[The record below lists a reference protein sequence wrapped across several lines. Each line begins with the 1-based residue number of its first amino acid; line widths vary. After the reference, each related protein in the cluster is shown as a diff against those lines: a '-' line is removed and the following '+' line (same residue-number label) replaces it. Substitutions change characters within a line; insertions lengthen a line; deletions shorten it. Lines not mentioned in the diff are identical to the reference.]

1 MKRNCPPTP
10 GAVGGGK
17 PRWGPP
23 GAFILVMGCNA
34 ELTQREQLPTGQAA
48 PALAAK
54 AAPGG
59 RPLRAAISGLPR
71 GPPPIRRAPCLPW
84 SLDPATFQPHL
95 RWGEVERRGVS
106 WGPRRDR
113 GQGPGPGRVVAG
125 WGCLLGSVAF
135 TGCPCWPAEPGQGGV
150 TPTVQRSR
158 SGPAPPHGTEGCSGG
173 GGAGPAVPGHA
184 RGSLPQALQLR
195 RQVAARVHAVRHA
208 VLQQRTKAGVL
219 ADTGAS
225 EPPRATPQ
233 CPPSSGTRA
242 RRTRGAWGGS
252 L

>member
-1 MKRNCPPTP
+1 
-10 GAVGGGK
+10 
-17 PRWGPP
+17 
-23 GAFILVMGCNA
+23 MGCNA

-95 RWGEVERRGVS
+95 RWGEAERRGVS

-135 TGCPCWPAEPGQGGV
+135 TGCLCWPAEPGQGGV

-173 GGAGPAVPGHA
+173 GGQGRPS
-184 RGSLPQALQLR
+184 RG
-195 RQVAARVHAVRHA
+195 
-208 VLQQRTKAGVL
+208 
-219 ADTGAS
+219 
-225 EPPRATPQ
+225 
-233 CPPSSGTRA
+233 
-242 RRTRGAWGGS
+242 TRGAHCLRPCSSGGRS
-252 L
+252 QPVYTPFATLYSSSAPKQGSWQTRGPQSRPEPPPSARPPQGPGPAG

>member
-1 MKRNCPPTP
+1 M
-10 GAVGGGK
+10 
-17 PRWGPP
+17 
-23 GAFILVMGCNA
+23 FILVMGCNA

-95 RWGEVERRGVS
+95 RWGEAERRGVS

-173 GGAGPAVPGHA
+173 GGGRAGRPGARAGLTASGPAAPAAGRSPCTRRSPRCTPAAHQSRGPGRHGGLRAAPSHPPVPALLRDPG
-184 RGSLPQALQLR
+184 PQDEGCVGRLTLT
-195 RQVAARVHAVRHA
+195 
-208 VLQQRTKAGVL
+208 RT
-219 ADTGAS
+219 
-225 EPPRATPQ
+225 
-233 CPPSSGTRA
+233 
-242 RRTRGAWGGS
+242 
-252 L
+252 